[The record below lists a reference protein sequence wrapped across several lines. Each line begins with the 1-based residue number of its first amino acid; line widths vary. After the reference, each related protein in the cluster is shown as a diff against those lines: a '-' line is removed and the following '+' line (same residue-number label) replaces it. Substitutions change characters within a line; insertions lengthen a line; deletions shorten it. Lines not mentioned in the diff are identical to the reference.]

1 MNNPIFFNPILW
13 DSISK
18 LSSHFDSPRYLTL
31 FSILPLR
38 SSPLSLRTRQI
49 SNLFN
54 FVSTFPPPGGV
65 VVAFRAEFKRHIC
78 TRATRERVKSARNLL
93 GRPLRL
99 EILEQGQVQLF
110 RSVWRVPGVST
121 LSTQPPFSTNT
132 RLAEMTMDKN
142 LASAPSACNDRT
154 AEALRG

>member
-1 MNNPIFFNPILW
+1 MRFHFKTFLSFRFATVFNPIL
-13 DSISK
+13 DPSSSIFTSFTPYSPNIK
-18 LSSHFDSPRYLTL
+18 FIQLRFDFSSSR
-31 FSILPLR
+31 
-38 SSPLSLRTRQI
+38 
-49 SNLFN
+49 
-54 FVSTFPPPGGV
+54 GV